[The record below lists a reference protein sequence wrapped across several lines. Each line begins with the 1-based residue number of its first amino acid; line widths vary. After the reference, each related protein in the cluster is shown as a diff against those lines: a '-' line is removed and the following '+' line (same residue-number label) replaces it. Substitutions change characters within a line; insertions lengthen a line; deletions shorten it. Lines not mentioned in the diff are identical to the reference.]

1 MLWNGREARSVTA
14 VRPVLVGYQVVRVS
28 SSVDE
33 LTRGRR
39 LLAEYA
45 AKEGFSLGDVLVER
59 DVNRPCSALVALIGL
74 VRGSDIGVAVP
85 TPLDLGRLP
94 RVQRLMRE
102 RLEREAGV
110 RVVVVEPWGATGS
123 W

>member
-1 MLWNGREARSVTA
+1 VTA
-14 VRPVLVGYQVVRVS
+14 VKPVLVGYQVVRVS
-28 SSVDE
+28 SSMDE
-33 LTRGRR
+33 VARGRR
-39 LLAEYA
+39 ALADYA
-45 AKEGFSLGDVLVER
+45 AREGFSLGDVLVER
-59 DVNRPCSALVALIGL
+59 DVNRPCSALVALIDL
-74 VRGSDIGVAVP
+74 VRGSDVGVVAVP

-94 RVQRLMRE
+94 RVQRLTRE